1 MTLHHPVLRKDFHR
15 RYLDQ
20 QLLQYSLRGIEEK
33 GKGPMIVCLDGSS
46 SMAGEKEI
54 WSKAVTLT
62 LVDIA
67 RRQRRLFRSI
77 CFSSA
82 DTPLQVLDMNPRDR
96 YELEAKHVM
105 DLAEYFP
112 GGGTDFQRP
121 LDAALECLQQARF
134 KKGDIV
140 FITDGECQVSPEW
153 AEEFRREKERLGFS
167 LFSILIDVGSGSLE
181 TLKEFSDRITTIH
194 QLTGEEATDIF
205 VKF

>member
-1 MTLHHPVLRKDFHR
+1 
-15 RYLDQ
+15 
-20 QLLQYSLRGIEEK
+20 
-33 GKGPMIVCLDGSS
+33 
-46 SMAGEKEI
+46 
-54 WSKAVTLT
+54 
-62 LVDIA
+62 
-67 RRQRRLFRSI
+67 
-77 CFSSA
+77 
-82 DTPLQVLDMNPRDR
+82 MNSRDR
-96 YELEAKHVM
+96 YELEAKRVM

-121 LDAALECLQQARF
+121 LDAALECLRQARF

-153 AEEFRREKERLGFS
+153 AEQFRREKERLGFS
-167 LFSILIDVGSGSLE
+167 LFSILIDVGSSSLG